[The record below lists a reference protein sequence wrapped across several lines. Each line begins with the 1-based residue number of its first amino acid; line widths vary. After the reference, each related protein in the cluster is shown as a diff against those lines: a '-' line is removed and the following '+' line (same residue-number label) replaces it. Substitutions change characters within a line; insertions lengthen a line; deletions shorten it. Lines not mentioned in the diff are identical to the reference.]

1 MLCMVISN
9 QLHVCF
15 IAQARQSHLKSIPKH
30 SCMDACRTQKQAREK
45 QTDELLQVATSTE
58 HYSLNGSGI
67 DF

>member
-1 MLCMVISN
+1 
-9 QLHVCF
+9 
-15 IAQARQSHLKSIPKH
+15 
-30 SCMDACRTQKQAREK
+30 MDVCRTQKQAREK